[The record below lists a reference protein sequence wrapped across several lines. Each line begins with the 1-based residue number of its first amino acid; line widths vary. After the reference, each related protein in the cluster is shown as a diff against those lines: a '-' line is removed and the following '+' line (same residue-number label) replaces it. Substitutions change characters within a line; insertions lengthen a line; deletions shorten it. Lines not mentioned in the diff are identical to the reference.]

1 MKTTLASII
10 AASVFALFVQASYA
24 DVETYHAH
32 GVVESVDTTNKTL
45 TLKQDAVTELG
56 WPVRTMN
63 YSIDGNNIMTNV
75 KTGENIDVTFTDDS
89 PYHPVI
95 HSIN

>member
-10 AASVFALFVQASYA
+10 TASVFALFVQASYA

-45 TLKQDAVTELG
+45 TLKQDAVT
-56 WPVRTMN
+56 PVKGYLVSLVLSIIAALIFVVWRTA
-63 YSIDGNNIMTNV
+63 YVPRKG
-75 KTGENIDVTFTDDS
+75 
-89 PYHPVI
+89 
-95 HSIN
+95 